1 MQSWKVVSKT
11 LNVLRSLHI
20 IIVTTA
26 AAALFF
32 LFSALCRLRNYNVRD
47 VFFRNIDCFSFE
59 LPVDVELQNI

>member
-1 MQSWKVVSKT
+1 MFFAAY
-11 LNVLRSLHI
+11 I

-32 LFSALCRLRNYNVRD
+32 LFSALCRLRNYDVRD